1 MRPDRDAAP
10 PRPIRIRK
18 LPVRVEQ
25 RHHPVGTYPQRLG
38 PKLGGHHRQLRLGR
52 LAGRSIDHYRE
63 PVKEV
68 ADDPEVFLTNV
79 AAPQRLRGMGQLG
92 CQLLAGDR
100 ALRRQQLGVGDP
112 PARAAPLPICKR
124 RDNTSAYDVPPSCIG
139 EACPVTAEIKPSP
152 REANR
157 RCTTSRRANT
167 ANASPAVRSSIDSA

>member
-68 ADDPEVFLTNV
+68 ADDPDVFLTNG
-79 AAPQRLRGMGQLG
+79 ANNSAS
-92 CQLLAGDR
+92 AI
-100 ALRRQQLGVGDP
+100 RR
-112 PARAAPLPICKR
+112 RAAPLPICKR

-139 EACPVTAEIKPSP
+139 EACPVTAETKPSP

-157 RCTTSRRANT
+157 RCTTFRRANM
-167 ANASPAVRSSIDSA
+167 ANASPAVRSSIDSAQKASTAASTTPIELMFEY